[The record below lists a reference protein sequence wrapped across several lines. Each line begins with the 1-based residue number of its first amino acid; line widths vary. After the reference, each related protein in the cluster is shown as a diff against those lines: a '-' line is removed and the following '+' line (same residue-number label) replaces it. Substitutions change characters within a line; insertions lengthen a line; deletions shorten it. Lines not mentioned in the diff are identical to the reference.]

1 MMGIW
6 PRDFGRVRDE
16 AWVRLP
22 VEELA
27 ERYDSVDQHGWYDN
41 LNPTIDRIA
50 NSMAGGERLV
60 DYSGGTGI
68 LLERLLKRMGDKK
81 IGALIADS
89 SPKFLRLAYEKFQD
103 DERVAFRRLHYLKT
117 ERRLERLDEVIEPTL
132 LKHGFDVL
140 VSTNAIHLYY
150 DLDDTLASWRRSVR
164 KRGRIYIQSGN
175 ISNPNAPEGTW
186 IIDETVSH
194 IDRIARELVRA
205 RPEFKDGE
213 RFLGDAG
220 YLSQHDVLRDKYF
233 LPARPLEH
241 YTTKFEAA
249 QLHVTNASYEVFP
262 AKVSDWHTFLSVY
275 HEGVL
280 GWLGGAEKVTGKP
293 ADPRWVE
300 MRKEIMGVALDQL
313 FDGRE
318 TFEACWTYLDAVR
331 TALD

>member
-1 MMGIW
+1 MGIW
-6 PRDFGRVRDE
+6 PRDFGRIRNQS
-16 AWVRLP
+16 WYKLP
-22 VEELA
+22 IEELA

-41 LNPTIDRIA
+41 LNPTISRIA

-89 SPKFLRLAYEKFQD
+89 SPKFLRLAYEKFKE
-103 DERVAFRRLHYLKT
+103 DERVAFRRLHYLKE

-150 DLDDTLASWRRSVR
+150 DLDDTLASWRRSIR

-175 ISNPNAPEGTW
+175 INNPNAPEGSW

-194 IDRIARELVRA
+194 IDRIARELVRTQ
-205 RPEFKDGE
+205 PEFRDGA
-213 RFLGDAG
+213 RFLGDED
-220 YLSQHDVLRDKYF
+220 YLSQHDALREKYF
-233 LPARPLEH
+233 LPARHLSHYEMKLES
-241 YTTKFEAA
+241 A
-249 QLHVTNASYEVFP
+249 QLHLTNSSCAVFP
-262 AKVSDWHTFLSVY
+262 AKVSNWHKFLSVY

-280 GWLGGAEKVTGKP
+280 GWLGGAEKVTGEP
-293 ADPRWVE
+293 ADTAWVE
-300 MRKEIMGVALDQL
+300 MRKEIMGAALNQL
-313 FDGRE
+313 FEGRD
-318 TFEACWTYLDAVR
+318 TFKACWTYLDAVR
-331 TALD
+331 SASD